1 MANFILLTSEEALA
15 NFKQYRLG
23 QIDGT
28 KAKTLNAFYGEIEKA
43 LKIPDFEPDLDVL
56 DSLLNDLS
64 WIKQPDV
71 ALYITHFE
79 LLLSQE
85 KKEKVLIELLSLLD
99 AIAEDWKWLDDEDE
113 TPKKNFKILI
123 QHHERAIAVLE
134 KEEITFT
141 TI

>member
-1 MANFILLTSEEALA
+1 M
-15 NFKQYRLG
+15 
-23 QIDGT
+23 
-28 KAKTLNAFYGEIEKA
+28 
-43 LKIPDFEPDLDVL
+43 
-56 DSLLNDLS
+56 
-64 WIKQPDV
+64 
-71 ALYITHFE
+71 
-79 LLLSQE
+79 
-85 KKEKVLIELLSLLD
+85 IELLSLLD